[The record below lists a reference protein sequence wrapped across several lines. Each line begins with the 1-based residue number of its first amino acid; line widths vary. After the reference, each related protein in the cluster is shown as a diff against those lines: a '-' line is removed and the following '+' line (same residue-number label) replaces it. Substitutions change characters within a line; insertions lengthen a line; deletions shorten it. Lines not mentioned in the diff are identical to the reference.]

1 MEGRHRYRSGSGGG
15 ARRDGSRWDG
25 RRRLG
30 RPREGDEGGAGRVGC
45 EGRVDRM
52 PLGPAQRENKKKER
66 EMGRKDDW
74 AKMILGCAEKKEKVF
89 RF

>member
-1 MEGRHRYRSGSGGG
+1 
-15 ARRDGSRWDG
+15 
-25 RRRLG
+25 
-30 RPREGDEGGAGRVGC
+30 
-45 EGRVDRM
+45 M